1 MIGELTKDQIEN
13 ILQSQAH
20 CRIACTDGLMPYL
33 VPVSYAYDGK
43 YIYCQ
48 SKEGKKLTILRKNPN
63 VCVQVETM
71 SSMNNW
77 QSVIVYG
84 TFEELENEDAIKAR
98 KFLFSNVLTLMT
110 SAAIH
115 SFQHNNVNEIKDDNR
130 IKDIMFRVKINEVT
144 GRYEK

>member
-71 SSMNNW
+71 SGMNNW

-98 KFLFSNVLTLMT
+98 EFLFSNVLTLMT
-110 SAAIH
+110 SAVIH
-115 SFQHNNVNEIKDDNR
+115 SFQHDNINVIEDNNR

>member
-1 MIGELTKDQIEN
+1 MIGELTKGQIEN

-20 CRIACTDGLMPYL
+20 CRMACTDGLMPYL

-48 SKEGKKLTILRKNPN
+48 SKEGKKINILRKNPN

-71 SSMNNW
+71 SGMNNW

-98 KFLFSNVLTLMT
+98 EFLFSNVLTLMT

-115 SFQHNNVNEIKDDNR
+115 SFQHDTTNESDDNNR
-130 IKDIMFRVKINEVT
+130 IKDIMFRIKINEVT